1 MGIGTY
7 SSTGPTLT
15 RDTVLES
22 SNAGSK
28 VSFAAG
34 NKEVFCTYPAE
45 RSVYLDAAGSAVS
58 VLDIGTL
65 GVSTANITTANI
77 TAGTVTTSP
86 ASGNDLVNKTYV
98 DTLVASGIHFHE
110 PVRVESPINLNATY
124 NNGTAG
130 VGATLTNAGTQVALV
145 IDGITMVVADRVLV
159 YEQTNQTQ
167 NGVYVVTSIGSGST
181 NWVLTRS
188 DDADTYGFAGPD
200 TLSEGSTFFVK
211 EGVTGAGETYTCNT
225 TGTITFGT
233 TNITF
238 AQVSATQ
245 IYSAG
250 TGLTLTGT
258 QFSITNTGTA
268 GTYGSASQVPVFTTN
283 AQGQVTAATPTAIA
297 IAAAAVSGLAAS
309 ATTDTTN
316 AANIT
321 SGTLPVARLNG
332 SYTGITGVG
341 TLAAGTW
348 NGSTIAAIYGGTGL
362 TSFVQGDLLYATS
375 STTVGRLADEVA
387 GNALLS
393 GGVGGDPAWGKIGL
407 GTHVSGTLPVGNG
420 GTGATTLSGYVF
432 GNGTGAFTASASIPN
447 SATTATSANTA
458 NAIVARDASGNFSAG
473 TITAALN
480 GNATTATTAANVN
493 NGTLT
498 LAVSGT
504 GLSGSATF
512 TANQSGTSTFT
523 VTSNATSANTV
534 STVVARD
541 GSGNFSAGTIT
552 AALSGNAT
560 TATTLQTARTI
571 GGVSFNGS
579 ANINLPGVNTAGNQN
594 TTGTAA
600 NVTGTVAIANGG
612 TGATTAAAARTNL
625 GATTLGS
632 NLFTITNPSAIT
644 FPRFNADNTVSSLNA
659 ADFRTAIG
667 AGTSSTTGTV
677 TSVGG
682 TGTVSGLSLSGTVT
696 TSGNLTLGGTLAVL
710 PSNFASQTAKTVLAA
725 PNAAAGVPTFRL
737 LVASDIPTL
746 NQNTTGTA
754 AISTAATVTTSATA
768 SAFKVPFANTTA
780 STTGNYGLLQDS
792 EATFTYNPS
801 TNTLV
806 VGTVSGALSGN
817 ATTATTLQTGRT
829 IALTGDVTY
838 TSGSF
843 NGSAN
848 VTGTATL
855 ANSGVTAGSY
865 TNTSI
870 TVDAKGRVTAA
881 SSGAGGAAAQVTVTT
896 SATASAFKVPFA
908 NTTASTTGNY
918 GLLQDSEATFTYNP
932 STNTLVAGTFSGALS
947 GNATTATTAT
957 TATNANNIAIAADTA
972 STGSFFVPYVSAT
985 TGNVAVRGTR
995 LTVQPSTGNFT
1006 AAGTIAANSDERLK
1020 KDWAVL
1026 PAGFIERL
1034 AEVKSGTYTRIDTG
1048 VRQAGASAQD
1058 WKKLLP
1064 EVVTMGEDAQSTLSL
1079 GYGNAA
1085 LVSAI
1090 ELAKRVVDQE
1100 ARIAKLE
1107 ALVAQLTKGNAP

>member
-1 MGIGTY
+1 MALIVKDRVKESSTTTGTADFTLGGAASGFQTFAVIGDSNTTYYAAVDQANGTWEVGIGTY
-7 SSTGPTLT
+7 SNTGPTLT

-34 NKEVFCTYPAE
+34 TKEVFCTYPAE

-77 TAGTVTTSP
+77 TAGTITTTP

-98 DTLVASGIHFHE
+98 DTIAASGIHFHE
-110 PVRVESPINLNATY
+110 PVRAESPINLNATY

-188 DDADTYGFAGPD
+188 DDADTYGIAGPD
-200 TLSEGSTFFVK
+200 TLSEGSTFFVQ
-211 EGVTGAGETYTCNT
+211 EGATGAGETYTCNT
-225 TGTITFGT
+225 IGTITFGT

-238 AQVSATQ
+238 AQISSAQ

-268 GTYGSASQVPVFTTN
+268 GTYGSASIVPVFVTN
-283 AQGQVTAATPTAIA
+283 AQGQVTSVSPTAIA

-321 SGTLPVARLNG
+321 SGTLPTGRLNG

-375 STTVGRLADEVA
+375 STTVGRLADAVA

-458 NAIVARDASGNFSAG
+458 DAIVARDASGNFSAG

-541 GSGNFSAGTIT
+541 GSGNFTAGTIT

-560 TATTLQTARTI
+560 TATTLATARTI
-571 GGVSFNGS
+571 NGVSFNGS
-579 ANINLPGVNTAGNQN
+579 ADITVADATKLPLAGGTMTGLLTGRESVGTDVNTMNDTGSFSVRSNASNAASISFHRTGAFAINMGVGTDNVFRIGGWSATANAFQMSSTGNL
-594 TTGTAA
+594 TM
-600 NVTGTVAIANGG
+600 TGTVAGTNITAAGSVTSLNSSNFISRTGSSGNLDTDFQNTPAGTTRIQGDDAGGANGA
-612 TGATTAAAARTNL
+612 GATWWFYQNMRHSN
-625 GATTLGS
+625 GS
-632 NLFTITNPSAIT
+632 NFWGTQVAWGWEDNANRLRTRNVSANSFGGWVEYLNTAGHT
-644 FPRFNADNTVSSLNA
+644 F
-659 ADFRTAIG
+659 
-667 AGTSSTTGTV
+667 
-677 TSVGG
+677 
-682 TGTVSGLSLSGTVT
+682 
-696 TSGNLTLGGTLAVL
+696 SGNLTM
-710 PSNFASQTAKTVLAA
+710 
-725 PNAAAGVPTFRL
+725 
-737 LVASDIPTL
+737 
-746 NQNTTGTA
+746 
-754 AISTAATVTTSATA
+754 
-768 SAFKVPFANTTA
+768 
-780 STTGNYGLLQDS
+780 
-792 EATFTYNPS
+792 
-801 TNTLV
+801 
-806 VGTVSGALSGN
+806 SG
-817 ATTATTLQTGRT
+817 
-829 IALTGDVTY
+829 I
-838 TSGSF
+838 
-843 NGSAN
+843 
-848 VTGTATL
+848 
-855 ANSGVTAGSY
+855 
-865 TNTSI
+865 I
-870 TVDAKGRVTAA
+870 T
-881 SSGAGGAAAQVTVTT
+881 
-896 SATASAFKVPFA
+896 
-908 NTTASTTGNY
+908 
-918 GLLQDSEATFTYNP
+918 
-932 STNTLVAGTFSGALS
+932 
-947 GNATTATTAT
+947 
-957 TATNANNIAIAADTA
+957 
-972 STGSFFVPYVSAT
+972 
-985 TGNVAVRGTR
+985 
-995 LTVQPSTGNFT
+995 
-1006 AAGTIAANSDERLK
+1006 ANSDERLK
-1020 KDWAVL
+1020 TDWALL
-1026 PAGFIERL
+1026 PTDFVERL
-1034 AEVKSGTYTRIDTG
+1034 AQVKSGTYTRIDSNE
-1048 VRQAGASAQD
+1048 RQAGSSAQD
-1058 WKKLLP
+1058 WQPLLP
-1064 EVVTMGEDAQSTLSL
+1064 EVVLTGTDDDKTLSL
-1079 GYGNAA
+1079 AYGNAA
-1085 LVSAI
+1085 LVSAV